1 MMITDVTSKA
11 GAKHRSKRLGRGV
24 GSGRGKTAGRGTK
37 GVGAHSSHGAK
48 PLSEGGQTQLF
59 RRLPKRGFSNFNFR
73 TEYQVVNV
81 ADLDE
86 RFEANTHVTPVLLKS
101 AGLIH
106 DASAP
111 VKILGDGQIAKKLR
125 VEATCFSAS
134 AVKKITEAGG
144 QTTVIGK

>member
-11 GAKHRSKRLGRGV
+11 GAKHRAKRLGRGV

-37 GVGAHSSHGAK
+37 GAGAHSSHGAK

-59 RRLPKRGFSNFNFR
+59 RRLPKRGFSNFSFR

-81 ADLDE
+81 GTLED
-86 RFEANTHVTPVLLKS
+86 RFEANTHVTPDLLKS
-101 AGLIH
+101 VGLIH
-106 DASAP
+106 DPKAP
-111 VKILGDGQIAKKLR
+111 VKILGDGQIGKKLR